1 MKLLVVVE
9 IGADVRIPPQRDPRS
24 GRVRE
29 EWLVRDFEP
38 ASARALD
45 IALRSKT
52 AQPGV
57 EVTVVHLGPVG
68 NESWLRSALARG
80 CDRAV
85 RVWDE
90 TVATTKVAGKAV
102 VLAAAA
108 RAAGFDLVLCGTGG
122 LLDASGQLGVLLA
135 EGLGVPCVTEVVE
148 MAWGARATDA
158 PETDALPTAGA
169 GRVELARALDQGVRE
184 RVEGRLPLVAAV
196 SGRVS
201 VGGAGDSSLNPNV
214 PATALL
220 GAQERE
226 IPVWT
231 LADLGVPFD
240 QVRRADRALR
250 FFEPRPV
257 RPRVYPLKVPDPAL
271 PAFERVLKLVDGAVQ
286 RRAGRIVR
294 KPAEEIV
301 EEIFRTLKDE
311 GWLDHL
317 RLGADGPAPGP
328 RAGGPEGAGP

>member
-38 ASARALD
+38 ASAR
-45 IALRSKT
+45 

-158 PETDALPTAGA
+158 PETDALPTA
-169 GRVELARALDQGVRE
+169 
-184 RVEGRLPLVAAV
+184 
-196 SGRVS
+196 
-201 VGGAGDSSLNPNV
+201 GAGDSSLNPNV